1 MIDRSERSAL
11 SPVVAKG
18 VVGAAPARAPLGP
31 NPAATRPSGLPAAS
45 AQVANPL
52 AAKQILVTG
61 VGLLIPSAVDFCAWE
76 QAGAKIARIA
86 ACSAWCLGDWLG
98 FGEHRYADRY
108 RQVIAAARLDYQT
121 LRNYAWVAR
130 RFELDRRREELS
142 FQHHAEVAAMPAGEQ
157 DRWLDLSAG
166 QGWSRNELR
175 RNLRAGRETG
185 RLPVRTVAL
194 PRMRIPPE
202 HLVRWRAAAEQVNQ
216 DFEEW
221 LVASLEHSARQ
232 VLTTSGACGGAAG
245 ELEM

>member
-1 MIDRSERSAL
+1 M
-11 SPVVAKG
+11 PV
-18 VVGAAPARAPLGP
+18 
-31 NPAATRPSGLPAAS
+31 
-45 AQVANPL
+45 
-52 AAKQILVTG
+52 
-61 VGLLIPSAVDFCAWE
+61 
-76 QAGAKIARIA
+76 
-86 ACSAWCLGDWLG
+86 
-98 FGEHRYADRY
+98 
-108 RQVIAAARLDYQT
+108 
-121 LRNYAWVAR
+121 
-130 RFELDRRREELS
+130 
-142 FQHHAEVAAMPAGEQ
+142 GEQ